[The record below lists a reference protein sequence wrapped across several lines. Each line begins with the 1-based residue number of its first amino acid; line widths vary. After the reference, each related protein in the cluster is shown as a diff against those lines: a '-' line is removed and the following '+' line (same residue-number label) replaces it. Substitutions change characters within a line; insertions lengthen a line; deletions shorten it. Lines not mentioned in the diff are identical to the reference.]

1 MSQPGNYRGSGQ
13 AAADHVPSP
22 CISVCV
28 LDERGIMCTGCF
40 RTLDEIA
47 AWGTLDAAA
56 KRRILAELPARKSAS
71 PPR

>member
-1 MSQPGNYRGSGQ
+1 MNPTPNANVDY
-13 AAADHVPSP
+13 VPSP

-28 LDERGIMCTGCF
+28 LDAAGRTCIGCF

-56 KRRILAELPARKSAS
+56 KRRIVAELPTRKAATRAR
-71 PPR
+71 

>member
-1 MSQPGNYRGSGQ
+1 MTAPPATGS
-13 AAADHVPSP
+13 ADNVPSP

-28 LDERGIMCTGCF
+28 LDARGAMCTGCF

-56 KRRILAELPARKSAS
+56 KRAVVAALPARRAQSAS
-71 PPR
+71 R

>member
-1 MSQPGNYRGSGQ
+1 MSVPPPT
-13 AAADHVPSP
+13 DHVPSP

-28 LDERGIMCTGCF
+28 LDAGGRFCTGCF

-56 KRRILAELPARKSAS
+56 KRRIVADLPSRKTSS
-71 PPR
+71 VSR

>member
-1 MSQPGNYRGSGQ
+1 MSAPPP
-13 AAADHVPSP
+13 ADFVPSP

-28 LDERGIMCTGCF
+28 LDTKRRFCTGCF

-56 KRRILAELPARKSAS
+56 KRRIVAELPARRPSS
-71 PPR
+71 VSR